1 MREGGVGIGHRTAVR
16 HLQELAMN
24 VQGYEECTEV
34 ERWGIEQWELVFQPW
49 QNVRLRRRETL
60 IGHSPG
66 QSHRDVVFEHT
77 PPREY
82 HSDRRPVI
90 LRHEAT
96 QNNGA
101 AFVSRVYLVSG
112 SPESPP
118 ASAILFV
125 SLCQPR
131 RTFWRTHD
139 GTRISP
145 QLCSNGSGSSWAR
158 LRNHWHVSP
167 FLLITFPF

>member
-1 MREGGVGIGHRTAVR
+1 
-16 HLQELAMN
+16 MN
-24 VQGYEECTEV
+24 SGSLC
-34 ERWGIEQWELVFQPW
+34 F
-49 QNVRLRRRETL
+49 
-60 IGHSPG
+60 SPG
-66 QSHRDVVFEHT
+66 RMSGSGGERLLLATHLAKATGTWYLNTHR
-77 PPREY
+77 PREY

-101 AFVSRVYLVSG
+101 AFLFRVHLVSG

-118 ASAILFV
+118 ASSILFV

-158 LRNHWHVSP
+158 LQNHWHVSS